1 MRIVVSHGTVTVN
14 GQRPCSRCG
23 GPRPAGRKDR
33 YCQDCRR
40 DYTRGTRE
48 GMIQALLTP
57 EEWGL
62 ILERRAG
69 PVTDLER
76 AAGARIAEQILE
88 RRAGPAGVQVP
99 RPAGPVTAPGPR
111 GAAGQPVPA
120 RSPES
125 SGGLG

>member
-69 PVTDLER
+69 P
-76 AAGARIAEQILE
+76 AGSPLA
-88 RRAGPAGVQVP
+88 
-99 RPAGPVTAPGPR
+99 PAGPVTAPGR
-111 GAAGQPVPA
+111 RAADQPVPA